1 MSHAAHGP
9 KSCIDTICEATL
21 LAIPNLSYFRHQPT
35 YVRSG
40 QRKEQTANNKDRSQ
54 WTKDLP
60 PCHQTWS
67 DDDSNMSHAAHGPKS
82 CIDTICEATLLA
94 IPNLSYFRH
103 QPAFCLS
110 QRPAHNGPRIC
121 RHATKLGQM
130 MTATCH
136 MLPMGPNHALILSV
150 KQHCWPF
157 QI

>member
-1 MSHAAHGP
+1 MPPCHQTWSDDDSNMSHAAHGP

-67 DDDSNMSHAAHGPKS
+67 DDDSNMSHAGHVPKS

-94 IPNLSYFRH
+94 IPNLSYFSH
-103 QPAFCLS
+103 LPAS
-110 QRPAHNGPRIC
+110 AYHKGQRTMDQGFAAMP
-121 RHATKLGQM
+121 
-130 MTATCH
+130 
-136 MLPMGPNHALILSV
+136 PNLV
-150 KQHCWPF
+150 R
-157 QI
+157 